1 MPAEPL
7 PADARAAESLPPL
20 LLVEDDAVFRMLI
33 KRLVGKDF
41 LIEEAATLE
50 EAQAVLG
57 KRPFACVL
65 LDYRLPDGTGFD
77 LLPHVIEIELPAVMM
92 TAMGHE
98 QLAIDAVRHG
108 CQDYLVKDELNRA
121 SLFRSLN
128 NAMRYSRQQ
137 RQAARHRLALAEAIS
152 AATAHCLRA
161 TEQLRQMD
169 GVAVERLADA
179 AAAHLLQV
187 DQAMEGLAA
196 HARLISP
203 AWRPETVAWGEIV
216 QETLRELQPILD
228 DTRCEVVFGIL
239 PPFPFDR
246 LVAKVLFRWLL
257 QYAVTAATGADSP
270 IDVQAISHETEWHLT
285 IRLPR
290 TSTPHDTSAGMPENE
305 EAAPLALGSDQAAG
319 LDQARGLME
328 HLGGHVSVGQDADET
343 TKIVV
348 TVPLPRA
355 ALIPSH
361 LRGEG

>member
-1 MPAEPL
+1 
-7 PADARAAESLPPL
+7 
-20 LLVEDDAVFRMLI
+20 
-33 KRLVGKDF
+33 
-41 LIEEAATLE
+41 
-50 EAQAVLG
+50 
-57 KRPFACVL
+57 
-65 LDYRLPDGTGFD
+65 
-77 LLPHVIEIELPAVMM
+77 M

-108 CQDYLVKDELNRA
+108 CQDYLVKDEMNRA

-152 AATAHCLRA
+152 AAAARCLRA
-161 TEQLRQMD
+161 TGYLRQMD
-169 GVAVERLADA
+169 GAAVERLADDA
-179 AAAHLLQV
+179 ATHLLQV

-216 QETLRELQPILD
+216 QETLRELQPLLD
-228 DTRCEVVFGIL
+228 ETGCEVVFGIL

-257 QYAVTAATGADSP
+257 QYAITAATGADSP
-270 IDVQAISHETEWHLT
+270 IEVQATSHETEWHLT
-285 IRLPR
+285 ICLPLPP
-290 TSTPHDTSAGMPENE
+290 TPQDALASVPEYEAATSA
-305 EAAPLALGSDQAAG
+305 APPAPGLHQTEG

-328 HLGGHVSVGQDADET
+328 HLGGHVAVCQESEEI

-355 ALIPSH
+355 ALVPSSS
-361 LRGEG
+361 